1 METRTQV
8 VVPPP
13 APPAVRLSTKSN
25 TLSLH
30 HGLRVSA
37 ESLSMMDAAPVTPM
51 GASSSAES
59 ASPAAAFSPRD
70 PSTKLAAGQ
79 NLACS
84 KLATSPAGAYT
95 TPSSQVIVSGF
106 QQPTIQPFAASS
118 SPVYA
123 AASKRAAAAA
133 SVAPMTTKVTSPKT
147 SKSNTGRWTDAEHK
161 LFLKGLETFP
171 YRAWK
176 KIATL
181 IKTRTVVQ
189 IRTHAQ
195 KYYQKLEKEEVR
207 MKEREQQLSHQG
219 LVIERP
225 SLAEPTPSGCST
237 PTAVSTPM
245 NDMTSCQS
253 DASSMDDFPTKKKSM
268 VRKRKAS
275 MMLETDAC
283 VPLPSLPKRMLKEK
297 KFPREKHMSP
307 KVKST
312 VSNTKFFPV
321 NPFASAN
328 SSSNAHSDEQLT
340 MRNVFSRGLASGMSR
355 PQLPPHPLDFDDA
368 TSEDASN
375 STSMIL
381 DFADEKPMGEYPF
394 AMDSGYDHGV
404 DNDDLLQLTDDE
416 SMDWFSTTTSQCG
429 DDDEGDLLSAAEVAP
444 LSSASSSSNS
454 SSNSCSSDDSM
465 PFAMGRYLFSPLYTE
480 ECLDLVDHDE
490 SVADCSDFS
499 LTMDED
505 EDFVL
510 DPEKFLSSYFS
521 PPIDQC

>member
-1 METRTQV
+1 
-8 VVPPP
+8 
-13 APPAVRLSTKSN
+13 
-25 TLSLH
+25 
-30 HGLRVSA
+30 
-37 ESLSMMDAAPVTPM
+37 MMDAAPVTPM
-51 GASSSAES
+51 GASSSVES
-59 ASPAAAFSPRD
+59 ASPVAAFSPRD

-79 NLACS
+79 ILGCS
-84 KLATSPAGAYT
+84 KLATSPAGSYG
-95 TPSSQVIVSGF
+95 TPSNQVIVSGF
-106 QQPTIQPFAASS
+106 QQPTIQPFAAS

-133 SVAPMTTKVTSPKT
+133 SVAPMTAKVTSPKT

-195 KYYQKLEKEEVR
+195 KYYQKLEKEEAR
-207 MKEREQQLSHQG
+207 MKERDQQLSHQG
-219 LVIERP
+219 VVIERP
-225 SLAEPTPSGCST
+225 SLVESTPSGCNT
-237 PTAVSTPM
+237 PTAVSTPLD
-245 NDMTSCQS
+245 DMTSCQS
-253 DASSMDDFPTKKKSM
+253 DASSVDDFPTKKKSM
-268 VRKRKAS
+268 VRKRKCS
-275 MMLETDAC
+275 MMLETDTC

-312 VSNTKFFPV
+312 VSATKFFPV
-321 NPFASAN
+321 NSFAAAN
-328 SSSNAHSDEQLT
+328 SITNSHSDELT
-340 MRNVFSRGLASGMSR
+340 MRNVFSRGLSSGVSR

-368 TSEDASN
+368 TSEDTGN

-394 AMDSGYDHGV
+394 AIDTGYDHGV

-429 DDDEGDLLSAAEVAP
+429 DDDEGDLLSTTTEVAP
-444 LSSASSSSNS
+444 LSEALSCSNNSNS
-454 SSNSCSSDDSM
+454 GSSDDSM

-480 ECLDLVDHDE
+480 ECMDLVDHDA

-499 LTMDED
+499 LTIDED

-521 PPIDQC
+521 PAVDQC